1 MLDLFDEAFHPLD
14 DSGVW
19 TAVPSVHI
27 IRAFLSDIQESLQ
40 LDDVCVVTALVMLE
54 RAVFTSAFVIAP
66 RTWRVALLI
75 AMVIACK
82 VVFDEDIYLG
92 DFRDNLPWLDVDLS
106 GQEAVFLNLIDYT
119 TIVKARQ
126 YAQYYFALGDLMRP
140 PKPAPPARRK
150 IVLA

>member
-106 GQEAVFLNLIDYT
+106 GQEAVFEEVGRTDRPT
-119 TIVKARQ
+119 DAR
-126 YAQYYFALGDLMRP
+126 AQTRSTDTQGHAL
-140 PKPAPPARRK
+140 
-150 IVLA
+150 